1 MLNNLLLIFIPMI
14 LGYMLLIPSSI
25 WLKRINTFIGALL
38 YVILFVIGISLG
50 QVPNLSSQIPF
61 IGTTVVVF
69 IVAILS
75 CNILG
80 LMAYDKLAPT
90 APLKEQHIK
99 QSHMGLILQ
108 TIVLISMVILG
119 FLVGWISRDFWV
131 LPSGASNTVL
141 ILMLFGVGIQ
151 LRNSGIHMREVVFNQ
166 RGLITG
172 LIFTITSLL
181 GGFIAALLLNL
192 PISQGLAVASGFGWY
207 SLSSV
212 VLNSAW
218 GAIWGSIAFLNDLSR
233 ELMSIFLIPFF
244 MPKCRST
251 AVGFPGA
258 TAIDCTLPLIQKA
271 GGMEV
276 VPFAI
281 SFGFIT
287 NILPPIL
294 LSFFSSIPL
303 H

>member
-14 LGYMLLIPSSI
+14 LGYLLLIPNPI
-25 WLKRINTFIGALL
+25 WLKGINTFISSLL

-50 QVPNLSSQIPF
+50 QVQNLSSQIPF
-61 IGTTVVVF
+61 IGTTVIIF
-69 IVAILS
+69 IVCILS

-80 LMAYDKLAPT
+80 LIAYDKIS
-90 APLKEQHIK
+90 PLPPLTEQNIQ
-99 QSHMGLILQ
+99 QSHIGLIIQ
-108 TIVLISMVILG
+108 TSVLIGMVIIGFILG
-119 FLVGWISRDFWV
+119 WATRNVWQ
-131 LPSGASNTVL
+131 LPSGSSNVVL

-151 LRNSGIHMREVVFNQ
+151 LRNSGIHMREVFFNR
-166 RGLITG
+166 RGLFTG

-181 GGFIAALLLNL
+181 GGIIAAYLLRL
-192 PISQGLAVASGFGWY
+192 PITQGLTVASGFGWY

-212 VLNSAW
+212 VLNNAW
-218 GAIWGSIAFLNDLSR
+218 GAIWGSIAFLNDLTR
-233 ELMSIFLIPFF
+233 ELISIFLIPLF
-244 MPKCRST
+244 MPKFRST
-251 AVGFPGA
+251 AVGIPGA
-258 TAIDCTLPLIQKA
+258 TAIDCTLPIIQKA

-294 LSFFSSIPL
+294 LSFFSSIPF
-303 H
+303 